1 MHGPFAGELPQLLLV
16 PVLCCTGDSQPSLP
30 VWEPI
35 SFWRESETRT
45 FCRKLIT
52 EETLSSQVG
61 FMKNGK
67 VKSLEVS
74 YYSNGGNSVDL
85 SHGVSKIFW
94 WLIKRMVFFC
104 ATFCSAFRELL
115 PTALLAHATLW
126 HDWKQ
131 ILKGFWSFY
140 KCSVSQLTC
149 LGMCHIILKDAV
161 ITQIEQRGQE
171 CLLCITEGCDGK
183 VVAQCKMTDRSPAL
197 RKDSSLEREASQSTG
212 WSGQSA

>member
-1 MHGPFAGELPQLLLV
+1 MDELFTGGTPQLLAV
-16 PVLCCTGDSQPSLP
+16 PALCCPGGSLPSLP
-30 VWEPI
+30 VWDPFR
-35 SFWRESETRT
+35 FWRQAQTRT
-45 FCRKLIT
+45 FFWKLIT
-52 EETLSSQVG
+52 EETLSWQVG

-94 WLIKRMVFFC
+94 WIIKQKVCFC

-115 PTALLAHATLW
+115 PTALLAHAALW

-131 ILKGFWSFY
+131 ILKGFWRFY

-149 LGMCHIILKDAV
+149 LGMCHRILMDAV
-161 ITQIEQRGQE
+161 TTHIDQRDRE
-171 CLLCITEGCDGK
+171 CLLCITESCDGK
-183 VVAQCKMTDRSPAL
+183 VVAQCKMADRSPAL
-197 RKDSSLEREASQSTG
+197 DKESSLG
-212 WSGQSA
+212 K

>member
-1 MHGPFAGELPQLLLV
+1 MNPLLGSSLNCWLCLPYAALGTIN
-16 PVLCCTGDSQPSLP
+16 PLP
-30 VWEPI
+30 VWDPFSI
-35 SFWRESETRT
+35 WRQAQTRT

-52 EETLSSQVG
+52 EEALSWQVG

-94 WLIKRMVFFC
+94 WLIKQKVCFC

-115 PTALLAHATLW
+115 PTALLAHAITELW
-126 HDWKQ
+126 HNEKQ

-149 LGMCHIILKDAV
+149 LGMYHIILMDAV
-161 ITQIEQRGQE
+161 IT
-171 CLLCITEGCDGK
+171 
-183 VVAQCKMTDRSPAL
+183 
-197 RKDSSLEREASQSTG
+197 
-212 WSGQSA
+212 